1 MASPPGRREEMIDL
15 LSPEPTPTS
24 SKSIPG
30 PVHDP
35 ISDDTPD
42 LQADGVHKEPRAYQR
57 TAIEAVS
64 EALDNG
70 TSRVGVS
77 APTGAGKTVIFAQI
91 ILATLKTHTKG
102 KVLVLVDTKEQAKQ
116 AKRRIQLAHGERM
129 VYIGEERGK
138 LSADPWDQV

>member
-15 LSPEPTPTS
+15 LSSEPTPTS
-24 SKSIPG
+24 SNSIPG
-30 PVHDP
+30 PVNDPTSDHD
-35 ISDDTPD
+35 PD

-70 TSRVGVS
+70 SSRVGVS

-91 ILATLKTHTKG
+91 ILATLKEHTKG
-102 KVLVLVDTKEQAKQ
+102 KVLVLVDTKLQADQ
-116 AKRRIQLAHGERM
+116 AYRRIQLAHGERM
-129 VYIGEERGK
+129 VYIGKERGSS
-138 LSADPWDQV
+138 SAKPWDQV